1 MAKHHSTTAAVLDP
15 PPAPAADPAPP
26 AAPEAQWPQWPGQQP
41 PQWQQPPWQPQQ
53 PQWPE
58 QPPPQPAPPDPVP
71 PPAAP
76 PAPPAAGAQRPA
88 APGLK
93 GPGVAL
99 FGAPPLLGKTPT
111 TVQQLLANF
120 GGKATHF
127 TGPVVSGGTPGAAT
141 VAGSALCALMLRV
154 DYTMG
159 NFTLPI
165 LFPADSIL
173 LWCTQQAYTA
183 FTGGTLDTTFALGR
197 TSGGAEILAA
207 TNMGALHAAA
217 IEPVISSLP
226 LSSDAPTFTPFQAY
240 LTVAQSGN
248 TAGQGVIVIIFA
260 RGFNVWT

>member
-1 MAKHHSTTAAVLDP
+1 MAKHHSATLDP
-15 PPAPAADPAPP
+15 PPAPAPPAAPS
-26 AAPEAQWPQWPGQQP
+26 AAPEAQQW
-41 PQWQQPPWQPQQ
+41 WPQQ
-53 PQWPE
+53 PQWPPGQQWPQP
-58 QPPPQPAPPDPVP
+58 QPPQFVPPDPVP
-71 PPAAP
+71 PAPAPPPPMDAAPVPPAGEAQPPAAP
-76 PAPPAAGAQRPA
+76 PAPGWKSPAQFA
-88 APGLK
+88 
-93 GPGVAL
+93 
-99 FGAPPLLGKTPT
+99 APPLLGKAPT
-111 TVQQLLANF
+111 TIQQLLAPL
-120 GGKATHF
+120 GAKATRF
-127 TGPVVSGGTPGAAT
+127 SGPVVSGGVPGSAT
-141 VAGSALCALMLRV
+141 VAGSALCALILRV